1 VSYSVGQRHGVVAR
15 NASEPRTWISFLTAI
30 GAVAV
35 ATLIAFPMFQ
45 RNDFA
50 NVVMVYLLAIFLV
63 AAALGTGPA
72 ALTTVLAVACFYS
85 LTVNDFRSLPT
96 FALLFCVGLVAAT
109 LTGRLRAE
117 AVAGRERE
125 IRSQAL
131 YQLSRGLAA
140 AETRAA
146 IIAVVREHV
155 QEVFGCS
162 CWLLECRRDGL
173 VVVEPA
179 GEDPM
184 LTPEAMGFAQR
195 ALRER
200 SVLRADTLLFVPMI
214 VASEPVGLVF
224 CRGIDVRD
232 VSSTAQL
239 RLLEAFAN
247 NAAIA
252 LQRLIIGDE
261 ARETQHRI
269 DAVRLRN
276 VMLSSMSHDFR
287 TPLASITGA
296 VTTLIDSGASID
308 QETRTD
314 LMHSI
319 REDADHLEV
328 QVRNMLDVTR
338 LESGNLQVER
348 DLHTLEEVVGCAL
361 TRLER
366 SLASRSIKIE
376 IPPDLP
382 MVAMDALLIEQML
395 VNLLENASRYTP
407 PGSPIEIS
415 AADHDEWIRITI
427 ADHGPGIPAAERE
440 VVFKKFYRGA
450 GAKVRGGSGLGLA
463 ICRAIAQLHGGFVW
477 ADDRPDGAAG
487 AAFLI
492 DLPSQGENQ
501 QVSAQTIRNNTK
513 DVE

>member
-1 VSYSVGQRHGVVAR
+1 VAAR
-15 NASEPRTWISFLTAI
+15 NTAKPRIWISYLTAI
-30 GAVAV
+30 AAVAV
-35 ATLIAFPMFQ
+35 ATCIAFPMFEQ
-45 RNDFA
+45 RDLA
-50 NVVMVYLLAIFLV
+50 NIVLVYLLTVFLL

-72 ALTTVLAVACFYS
+72 AFATVLAVACFVY
-85 LTVNDFRSLPT
+85 LFRSVPT
-96 FALLFCVGLVAAT
+96 FALLFCVGLVFAT

-155 QEVFGCS
+155 QEVFGCAS
-162 CWLLECRRDGL
+162 WLLECKRDGL
-173 VVVEPA
+173 AVVEPA
-179 GEDPM
+179 GADPE
-184 LTPEAMGFAQR
+184 LAPEVMAFAQR

-200 SVLRADTLLFVPMI
+200 SVLRAEGLLFVPMI

-232 VSSTAQL
+232 VSTTAHL
-239 RLLEAFAN
+239 SLLEAFAN

-261 ARETQHRI
+261 ARDAQHRI

-319 REDADHLEV
+319 KEDADHLEV

-338 LESGNLQVER
+338 LESGNLQIER
-348 DLHTLEEVVGCAL
+348 DWHALEEVVGCAL

-395 VNLLENASRYTP
+395 VNLLENAARYTP
-407 PGSPIEIS
+407 AGSPIEIT
-415 AADHDEWIRITI
+415 AADHDEWIRIAI

-440 VVFKKFYRGA
+440 AVFKKFYRGA
-450 GAKVRGGSGLGLA
+450 SAKVRGGSGLGLA

-477 ADDRPDGAAG
+477 VDDRADGAPG
-487 AAFLI
+487 AAFQI
-492 DLPSQGENQ
+492 DLPSQWEKQ
-501 QVSAQTIRNNTK
+501 QVSAQTMRTK
-513 DVE
+513 PEDAE

>member
-1 VSYSVGQRHGVVAR
+1 MSYSVGQRHGVAAR
-15 NASEPRTWISFLTAI
+15 NTAKPRIWLSYLTAFA
-30 GAVAV
+30 AVAV
-35 ATLIAFPMFQ
+35 ATAIAFPMFEQ
-45 RNDFA
+45 RDLA
-50 NVVMVYLLAIFLV
+50 NIVLVYLLAVFLL

-72 ALTTVLAVACFYS
+72 ALATVLAVACFVYF
-85 LTVNDFRSLPT
+85 FRSLPT
-96 FALLFCVGLVAAT
+96 FALLLCVGLVFAT

-162 CWLLECRRDGL
+162 SWLLECKRDGL

-179 GEDPM
+179 GADPM
-184 LTPEAMGFAQR
+184 LTPEVMAFAQR
-195 ALRER
+195 ALRDR
-200 SVLRADTLLFVPMI
+200 SVLRAEGLLFVPMI

-232 VSSTAQL
+232 VSSAAHL
-239 RLLEAFAN
+239 SLLEAFAN

-348 DLHTLEEVVGCAL
+348 DWHALEEVVGCAL

-395 VNLLENASRYTP
+395 VNLLENAARYTP
-407 PGSPIEIS
+407 PGSPIEIT
-415 AADHDEWIRITI
+415 AQDNDEWIRIAI

-440 VVFKKFYRGA
+440 AVFKKFYRGA
-450 GAKVRGGSGLGLA
+450 SAKVRGGSGLGLA

-477 ADDRPDGAAG
+477 VDDRPDGAAG
-487 AAFLI
+487 AAFQI
-492 DLPSQGENQ
+492 DLPSQWENQ
-501 QVSAQTIRNNTK
+501 QVSAQAMRANPE

>member
-1 VSYSVGQRHGVVAR
+1 VNYSVGQRHGVAAR
-15 NASEPRTWISFLTAI
+15 STSERRIWISYLTTIA
-30 GAVAV
+30 AVAL

-45 RNDFA
+45 RSDFA
-50 NVVMVYLLAIFLV
+50 NVVMVYLLAVFLV

-72 ALTTVLAVACFYS
+72 ALATVLAVACFYS
-85 LTVNDFRSLPT
+85 LAVTDFRSLPT

-125 IRSQAL
+125 VRSQAL

-146 IIAVVREHV
+146 IIEVVREHV

-162 CWLLECRRDGL
+162 CWLLECKQDGL

-184 LTPEAMGFAQR
+184 LTPEVMTFAQR

-200 SVLRADTLLFVPMI
+200 SVLRAETQLFVPMI

-224 CRGIDVRD
+224 CRGIDDRD

-348 DLHTLEEVVGCAL
+348 GLHTLEEVVGCAL

-376 IPPDLP
+376 IPPDLK

-415 AADHDEWIRITI
+415 AADHDEWIRISI

-477 ADDRPDGAAG
+477 VDDRPDGAPG

-492 DLPSQGENQ
+492 DLPSQWENQ
-501 QVSAQTIRNNTK
+501 QLSAQAMRNATK

>member
-1 VSYSVGQRHGVVAR
+1 MAAR
-15 NASEPRTWISFLTAI
+15 STTEPAWISYLTAFA
-30 GAVAV
+30 AVAV
-35 ATLIAFPMFQ
+35 ATLVAFPMFQ
-45 RNDFA
+45 LRDLA
-50 NVVMVYLLAIFLV
+50 NIVMVYLLAVFLV
-63 AAALGTGPA
+63 AAVLGTGPA
-72 ALTTVLAVACFYS
+72 TLATVLAVASFVYFFVPYYYS
-85 LTVNDFRSLPT
+85 FIVADFRSLPT

-162 CWLLECRRDGL
+162 SWLLECKSDGL

-179 GEDPM
+179 GEDPT
-184 LTPEAMGFAQR
+184 LTPEVMAFAQR

-232 VSSTAQL
+232 VSSL

-276 VMLSSMSHDFR
+276 VLLSSMSHDFR

-348 DLHTLEEVVGCAL
+348 DWHALEEVVGCAL

-376 IPPDLP
+376 IPADLP
-382 MVAMDALLIEQML
+382 LVAMDALLIEQML
-395 VNLLENASRYTP
+395 VNLLENAARYTP
-407 PGSPIEIS
+407 PGSPIEIT
-415 AADHDEWIRITI
+415 AADHEEWIRITI

-440 VVFKKFYRGA
+440 AVFKKFYRGA

-477 ADDRPDGAAG
+477 VDDRQDGAPG
-487 AAFLI
+487 SAFQI
-492 DLPSQGENQ
+492 DLPSQWENQ
-501 QVSAQTIRNNTK
+501 QVSTQTTRNNTK
-513 DVE
+513 DAE